1 MNFSYAKKV
10 EQEISPL
17 DEKAKEILSKIARL
31 QQLEGLSQGLL

>member
-10 EQEISPL
+10 EQEREPL
-17 DEKAKEILSKIARL
+17 DEKAKEMISKIARL